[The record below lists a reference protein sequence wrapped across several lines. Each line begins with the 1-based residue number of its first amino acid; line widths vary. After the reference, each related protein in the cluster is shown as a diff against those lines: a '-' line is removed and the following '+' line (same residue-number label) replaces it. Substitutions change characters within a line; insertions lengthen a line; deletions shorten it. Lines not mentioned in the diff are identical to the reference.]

1 MKIEITQEQLDA
13 TIKALEFA
21 QDRSEQE
28 AAALFF
34 ASRKT
39 EHAHD
44 REMVWNL
51 GLERMQLAHQTS
63 TLVNFFLL
71 L

>member
-1 MKIEITQEQLDA
+1 MKIELTQEQLDA

-39 EHAHD
+39 EHERD
-44 REMVWNL
+44 RETVWNL
-51 GLERMQLAHQTS
+51 GLKRMELAHQTAA
-63 TLVNFFLL
+63 LVDFYLHL
-71 L
+71 